1 MHFVSGQVV
10 TFNAS
15 ASLSVRTEQ
24 AVEQISEIL
33 DMQN

>member
-1 MHFVSGQVV
+1 MYFVSGQVV

-15 ASLSVRTEQ
+15 ASLSLTEQ
-24 AVEQISEIL
+24 AVEQISELL